1 MQLGKPMTFALMS
14 EFEEGRAPSVRTDDL
29 GENGASLLDVQ
40 ENILIHILELRLGQK
55 AKTR

>member
-1 MQLGKPMTFALMS
+1 MTFALMS
-14 EFEEGRAPSVRTDDL
+14 EFEGKRAPSVRTGDL
-29 GENGASLLDVQ
+29 GENGASLPDVQ